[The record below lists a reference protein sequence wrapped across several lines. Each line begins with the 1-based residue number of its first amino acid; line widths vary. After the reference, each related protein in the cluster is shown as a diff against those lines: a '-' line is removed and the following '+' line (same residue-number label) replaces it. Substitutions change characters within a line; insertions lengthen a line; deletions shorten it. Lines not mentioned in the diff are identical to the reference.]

1 MKHTLCLLSFFLT
14 MIAITSAKEPKF
26 DLSALDGGSVRR
38 AVLDNGMIVL
48 LREDHSAPVA
58 SVQMWVKTG
67 SIHEGSQLGAGL
79 SHILEHMLFKGTEKR
94 GVGRIA
100 QEVADHGGHMNAY
113 TSFERTVYHIDLP
126 VDGGKPGTTSGL
138 DTAIDVLAD
147 SIMHST
153 LPEEEY
159 KKEQQVILRELAM
172 NRDDPDRMTGMLLWN
187 TAYTAHP
194 YRHPIIGYEEIYRR
208 LTREDAYRYYK
219 SRYSPDN
226 MVFVIVG
233 DFDSAKVEARVRE
246 TFKDF
251 QRLAV
256 APIYIPEEPEQF
268 GRREAHEERPINL
281 SRLCFAWH
289 ICDIRHPDAPAL
301 DLLAYV
307 AGHGR
312 SSRLYQQ
319 LRDRKA
325 LVQSVSASAYTPNYP
340 GLFSIATTLEPAKR
354 AATKKEVL
362 AEIKKLVTKSVSAAE
377 LAKAKKIA
385 LSSQLSSLKT
395 MSGQASDI
403 GMNETVTGDLEF
415 TRRYLERAA
424 SLTAADLQAVARKYL
439 RDENLTVVSV
449 NPPGTLGKLAR
460 AKTEASKIEVKR
472 FELSNGM
479 KLLVR
484 EDHRLPFVDFYAV
497 SKGGLLAETEANN
510 GVTALM
516 SRLLLK
522 GTKSRTAEQIA
533 GEIESGGGSI
543 HASGGN
549 NSFSVAAEVLSA
561 DFDKALGVLSD
572 VWLHPAF
579 PEAAVAREKQIQLGA
594 IKSEKEVPTSMASKL
609 MRRTLFGAHPY
620 HMTANGT
627 EASVAKLTRADIAA
641 LHQRLVVPANMVLS
655 VCGDVKADDVRK
667 AVEKQFGKL
676 KRSAGDVLPKNPPAA
691 PLTSVARKE
700 EIAPRQ
706 QAVIFIGY
714 PGVTVSNPDRF
725 AMEVLQ
731 EGLSGLSSPLFQRLR
746 DELALC
752 YYTGSSQLAGL
763 DPGYFLFYIGTEPAK
778 AKLAEAELIKEI
790 AKIRDA
796 GLSAAELVR
805 AKAKLISEKKIA
817 FQSNGDLAAQIAL
830 DELYGL
836 GYKFYQD
843 YEKRYEA
850 VTAADIQRVAKKYFS
865 GPAAIAIVRPAGQK

>member
-1 MKHTLCLLSFFLT
+1 MKHTLCLLSLLFT
-14 MIAITSAKEPKF
+14 MTAMTAAKDLKI

-67 SIHEGSQLGAGL
+67 SIHEGSRMGAGL

-100 QEVADHGGHMNAY
+100 QEVADKGGHMNAY
-113 TSFERTVYHIDLP
+113 TSYERTVYQVDIP
-126 VDGGKPGTTSGL
+126 VDGGQPGTTSGL
-138 DTAIDVLAD
+138 DTAIDVIAD

-153 LPEEEY
+153 LPEDEY

-172 NRDDPDRMTGMLLWN
+172 NRDDPDRMTALLLWN
-187 TAYTAHP
+187 TAYTTHP

-208 LTREDAYRYYK
+208 LTREDAYNYYK

-233 DFDSAKVEARVRE
+233 DFDSVKVEAQVRE

-251 QRLAV
+251 KRTAV
-256 APIYIPEEPEQF
+256 SPVFIPEEPAQL

-281 SRLCFAWH
+281 SRLCLAWH
-289 ICDIRHPDAPAL
+289 ICDARHPDAVAL

-307 AGHGR
+307 AGHGK

-325 LVQSVSASAYTPNYP
+325 LVQSVSASSYTPNYP
-340 GLFSIATTLEPAKR
+340 GLFLVATTLEPGKR
-354 AATKKEVL
+354 AATEKEAL
-362 AEIKKLVTKSVSAAE
+362 AEIAKFTTKPVSAAE
-377 LAKAKKIA
+377 LEKAKKMA
-385 LSSQLSSLKT
+385 LASQFASLKT
-395 MSGQASDI
+395 MAGQASDI
-403 GMNETVTGDLEF
+403 GVNETVAGDLEF
-415 TRRYLERAA
+415 TRRYLERVATI
-424 SLTAADLQAVARKYL
+424 TAADIQAVARKYL
-439 RDENLTVVSV
+439 RDDNVSVVSI

-460 AKTEASKIEVKR
+460 AKAGRAEIEVKR
-472 FELSNGM
+472 FELPNGM
-479 KLLVR
+479 RLLVR
-484 EDHRLPFVDFYAV
+484 EDHRLPFVNLYAAC
-497 SKGGLLAETEANN
+497 KGGVLAETDTNN

-522 GTKSRTAEQIA
+522 GTKTRSAEQIA
-533 GEIESGGGSI
+533 DEIESGGGSI
-543 HASGGN
+543 GATGGN
-549 NSFSVAAEVLSA
+549 NSFGISVEALNA
-561 DFDKALGVLSD
+561 DFNKALDVLSD

-609 MRRTLFGAHPY
+609 LRRALFGAHPY
-620 HMTANGT
+620 HMTSNGT
-627 EASVAKLTRADIAA
+627 DASVGKLTRADIAA
-641 LHQRLVVPANMVLS
+641 HHDRLVVPANMVLA
-655 VCGDVKADDVRK
+655 VCGNVKADDVRR
-667 AVEKQFGKL
+667 AVEKLFGKL
-676 KRSAGDVLPKNPPAA
+676 KRTGASDVLPKHPSAA
-691 PLTSVARKE
+691 PLTSVARVE

-714 PGVTVSNPDRF
+714 PSVTVANPDRF
-725 AMEVLQ
+725 PMEVLQ

-752 YYTGSSQLAGL
+752 YYTGASQLVGL
-763 DPGYFLFYIGTEPAK
+763 DPGYFLFYIGTDPAK
-778 AKLAEAELIKEI
+778 AKLAETELMKEI
-790 AKIRDA
+790 GKIRDA
-796 GLSAAELVR
+796 GLSAGDLAR

-817 FQSNGDLAAQIAL
+817 FQSNADLAAEIAL

-836 GYKFYQD
+836 GYKFYKD

-850 VTAADIQRVAKKYFS
+850 VTTADLQRVARKYF
-865 GPAAIAIVRPAGQK
+865 GAAAAIAIVRPK

>member
-1 MKHTLCLLSFFLT
+1 MKHTASLLIILFT
-14 MIAITSAKEPKF
+14 MTAMTANAKDQKF

-58 SVQMWVKTG
+58 SVQIWVKTG

-100 QEVADHGGHMNAY
+100 QEVADKGGHMNAY
-113 TSFERTVYHIDLP
+113 TSFERTVYHIDAP

-153 LPEEEY
+153 LPEDEY

-172 NRDDPDRMTGMLLWN
+172 NRDDPDRMTSMLLWN
-187 TAYTAHP
+187 TAYTTHP

-226 MVFVIVG
+226 MVFFVVG
-233 DFDSAKVEARVRE
+233 DFDATKVEVQVRE
-246 TFKDF
+246 TFKNF
-251 QRLAV
+251 QRVAV
-256 APIYIPEEPEQF
+256 APIFIPEEPQQL

-289 ICDIRHPDAPAL
+289 ICDARHPDAPAL

-307 AGHGR
+307 AGSGR

-325 LVQSVSASAYTPNYP
+325 LVQSVHASAYTPNYP
-340 GLFSIATTLEPAKR
+340 GLFSVAATLEPSKR
-354 AATKKEVL
+354 AVTEKETL
-362 AEIKKLVTKSVSAAE
+362 AEIRKLVTKPVSAAE

-385 LSSQLSSLKT
+385 LSNQLSALKT

-403 GMNETVTGDLEF
+403 GMNETVAGDLEF
-415 TRRYLERAA
+415 TRRYLERVAA
-424 SLTAADLQAVARKYL
+424 LTAADLQAVARKYI
-439 RDENLTVVSV
+439 RDDNLTVISV

-460 AKTEASKIEVKR
+460 AKAERSEIEVKR
-472 FELSNGM
+472 FELPNGLR
-479 KLLVR
+479 LLVR
-484 EDHRLPFVDFYAV
+484 EDHRLPFVNFYAV
-497 SKGGLLAETEANN
+497 CKGGLLAETEANN

-522 GTKSRTAEQIA
+522 GTKSRSAEQIA

-543 HASGGN
+543 GASGGN
-549 NSFSVAAEVLSA
+549 NSFSVSVEVLNA
-561 DFDKALGVLSD
+561 DFNKALGVLSD

-594 IKSEKEVPTSMASKL
+594 IKSEKEQPTSMASKL
-609 MRRTLFGAHPY
+609 LRRTLFGAHPY
-620 HMTANGT
+620 HMTSNGT
-627 EASVAKLTRADIAA
+627 EASVARLTRAGLAA
-641 LHQRLVVPANMVLS
+641 HHDRLVVPANMVLA

-676 KRSAGDVLPKNPPAA
+676 KPGRAGNVLPKNPPAA
-691 PLTSVARKE
+691 PLASVARKE
-700 EIAPRQ
+700 EIAPRE

-714 PGVTVSNPDRF
+714 QGVTVTSPDRF
-725 AMEVLQ
+725 AMELLQ
-731 EGLSGLSSPLFQRLR
+731 EGLSGLSSPLFRRLR

-752 YYTGSSQLAGL
+752 YYTGSSQLPGL

-778 AKLAEAELIKEI
+778 AELAEAELIKEI

-796 GLSAAELVR
+796 GLTADDLAR
-805 AKAKLISEKKIA
+805 AKAKLVSEKKIA
-817 FQSNGDLAAQIAL
+817 FQSNADLAGEIAL

-843 YEKRYEA
+843 YEKRYDA
-850 VTAADIQRVAKKYFS
+850 VTAADIQRVARQYF
-865 GPAAIAIVRPAGQK
+865 GNAAAIAIVRPKK

>member
-1 MKHTLCLLSFFLT
+1 MKHTLCLLSLFLT
-14 MIAITSAKEPKF
+14 MTAITVAKEPQF
-26 DLSALDGGSVRR
+26 DLSVLDGGSVRR

-48 LREDHSAPVA
+48 LREDHSAPVV

-67 SIHEGSQLGAGL
+67 SIHEGSQMGAGL

-100 QEVADHGGHMNAY
+100 QEVADHGGHMNAF
-113 TSFERTVYHIDLP
+113 TSFERTVYHIDAP
-126 VDGGKPGTTSGL
+126 VDGGKAGTTSGL
-138 DTAIDVLAD
+138 DTAIDVIAD

-153 LPEEEY
+153 LPEDEY

-187 TAYTAHP
+187 TAYTTHP

-233 DFDSAKVEARVRE
+233 DFDAVKVEARVRE

-251 QRLAV
+251 QRAAV
-256 APIYIPEEPEQF
+256 APIYIPEEPAQF

-289 ICDIRHPDAPAL
+289 ICDLRHPDAPAL
-301 DLLAYV
+301 DLLAYI
-307 AGHGR
+307 AGSGR

-340 GLFSIATTLEPAKR
+340 GLFSVATTLEPSKR
-354 AATKKEVL
+354 AATEKEVL
-362 AEIKKLVTKSVSAAE
+362 AEIKKFVAKPVSAAE

-403 GMNETVTGDLEF
+403 GSNETVTGDLEF

-424 SLTAADLQAVARKYL
+424 AATAADLQAVARKYL
-439 RDENLTVVSV
+439 RDENLTIVSV
-449 NPPGTLGKLAR
+449 NPPGTLGKTAR
-460 AKTEASKIEVKR
+460 VKAESSKIEVKR
-472 FELSNGM
+472 FELPNGM

-497 SKGGLLAETEANN
+497 SKGGVLAETEANN

-522 GTKSRTAEQIA
+522 GTQSRSAEQIA

-561 DFDKALGVLSD
+561 DFNKALGVIAD

-609 MRRTLFGAHPY
+609 LRRTLFGAHPY

-641 LHQRLVVPANMVLS
+641 HHNRLVVPANMVLAI
-655 VCGDVKADDVRK
+655 CGDVKADDVRK
-667 AVEKQFGKL
+667 TVEKQFGKL
-676 KRSAGDVLPKNPPAA
+676 KASRAGDVLPKNPPAA
-691 PLTSVARKE
+691 PLANMARKE
-700 EIAPRQ
+700 EIAPRE

-714 PGVTVSNPDRF
+714 RGVTVTSPDRF

-752 YYTGSSQLAGL
+752 YYTGSSQLTGL

-790 AKIRDA
+790 ARIRDA

-836 GYKFYQD
+836 GYKFYED

-850 VTAADIQRVAKKYFS
+850 VTAADIQRVTKKYFS
-865 GPAAIAIVRPAGQK
+865 GPAAIAIVRPK